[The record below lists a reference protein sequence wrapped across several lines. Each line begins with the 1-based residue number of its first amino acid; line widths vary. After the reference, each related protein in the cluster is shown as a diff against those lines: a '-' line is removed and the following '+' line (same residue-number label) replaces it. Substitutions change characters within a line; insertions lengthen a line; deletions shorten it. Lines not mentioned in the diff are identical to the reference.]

1 MRASERFLFPPMDT
15 TSANTRLQTS
25 RLQFE
30 LDSLTQQL
38 AGIRGSE
45 SGENRSTTEGC
56 IYHPEDY
63 YSELDKVKASHVQD
77 LAILQQELDTAQ
89 LALQDKMKGSPKAL
103 EEAKASHTQELT
115 ALQQKLDAAQAAEA
129 ALKGTVKAYPKALE
143 AAKGSNAQA
152 LATLQHKFDAAKAEL
167 QEASKGHAE
176 ALEAATL
183 RTNRLLDNQLQ
194 HHEAELASCRREL
207 SKERHLRR
215 ETIVR
220 QEQRGYEVLDLANK
234 ADDDRAEFEK
244 ELNNAYLAR
253 VEASTK
259 CEQLRQELLDVKRK
273 SDEERACLMQCLEK
287 LEDNNAELSI
297 RMEDMQSTKDTDHDQ
312 LMNEMHSLQ
321 VHKDQ
326 QAAAAADSQTAAFGS
341 QLKNCISTIYD
352 LERAMANLKRGFD
365 LRSSAYLHQIQ
376 GLETSVRQTAEERDA
391 VVRNKGEE
399 VNLLRDVIESL
410 QDTVRDVHERKDRE
424 LETQRFQLLQEHD
437 ETLSKLRFEHEEALD
452 KEKNTGTKD
461 TSALVHQHG
470 QELASCREESQKTIE
485 LLKMEL
491 EDLQESVEEGQRQAQ
506 EYLQALDV
514 SEIQHEDTKS
524 AVLEA
529 KELIEILGN
538 QIEETQAECLM
549 AKADS
554 AESRDRLRLKN
565 DECTDLIHRLAWHEK
580 DQRNATQDHS
590 ATVHKLREEL
600 EASTKALDD
609 KDLELGAAI
618 ECHEATERELDSES
632 SREITELKSTVEHLH
647 RANFEAVED
656 CMRSHETNIA
666 ELKAHQEKA
675 VGASLRELREIKTQ
689 FSIEIEALKKADD
702 QQRNQ
707 NTILQQQ
714 LQQAEDVLELR
725 AMRLREA
732 ESALKVTKAELVE
745 LQTKRPNNSPF
756 ASSTPPPKSSYRS
769 SLWAIDEN
777 TARRDENLGPSISG
791 NVGHPLLSTLFEWT
805 AGADLSIPD
814 GGHER
819 AS

>member
-1 MRASERFLFPPMDT
+1 MDT
-15 TSANTRLQTS
+15 ASANTRLQTS

-30 LDSLTQQL
+30 LDSLTQQI

-45 SGENRSTTEGC
+45 SGETRSTTEDC
-56 IYHPEDY
+56 IYHPEDHD
-63 YSELDKVKASHVQD
+63 SELDKAKATHVQD

-129 ALKGTVKAYPKALE
+129 ALQGTVKAYIIALE
-143 AAKGSNAQA
+143 AAEASNAQD

-183 RTNRLLDNQLQ
+183 RINRLLDNQLQ
-194 HHEAELASCRREL
+194 HHEAELGSYRREL
-207 SKERHLRR
+207 SKERHFRR
-215 ETIVR
+215 ETIAR

-244 ELNNAYLAR
+244 ELNNAHLAR

-273 SDEERACLMQCLEK
+273 SDEERAGLMQCLEK

-297 RMEDMQSTKDTDHDQ
+297 RMEDIKSTKDSAYDQ
-312 LMNEMHSLQ
+312 LMHEMHSLQ
-321 VHKDQ
+321 VRKDQ
-326 QAAAAADSQTAAFGS
+326 QAAAATDSQTAAFGS
-341 QLKNCISTIYD
+341 QLKDSISTIHD
-352 LERAMANLKRGFD
+352 LKRAMADSNRDFD
-365 LRSSAYLHQIQ
+365 LQSSTYLRQILN
-376 GLETSVRQTAEERDA
+376 LEILARQTAEERDA

-399 VNLLRDVIESL
+399 VNLLRDVIDSL

-452 KEKNTGTKD
+452 KEKYSGTKD

-470 QELASCREESQKTIE
+470 QELASCREESRRTME
-485 LLKMEL
+485 LLKMQL

-506 EYLQALDV
+506 EYQQAIDV
-514 SEIQHEDTKS
+514 SETQHEDTKS

-529 KELIEILGN
+529 KELIEILGK
-538 QIEETQAECLM
+538 QIEETQAECRM
-549 AKADS
+549 AEADS
-554 AESRDRLRLKN
+554 AESRDRLQVKN
-565 DECTDLIHRLAWHEK
+565 DECTDLLHRLAWHEK
-580 DQRNATQDHS
+580 DQRNATQDHL

-600 EASTKALDD
+600 EASSKALDE
-609 KDLELGAAI
+609 KDLELGAAT
-618 ECHEATERELDSES
+618 ECHEAIERELDSES
-632 SREITELKSTVEHLH
+632 SREITELKSAVEHLH
-647 RANFEAVED
+647 RTNFEAFQGCV
-656 CMRSHETNIA
+656 RSHEIDIA

-675 VGASLRELREIKTQ
+675 VGASLRELRDIKIQ

-745 LQTKRPNNSPF
+745 LQTKRPNNSQF
-756 ASSTPPPKSSYRS
+756 ACSTPPPKSSYRS

-777 TARRDENLGPSISG
+777 TAKRDENLGPSISG
-791 NVGHPLLSTLFEWT
+791 NVGHPLLSTLSEGLPGLT
-805 AGADLSIPD
+805 
-814 GGHER
+814 
-819 AS
+819 